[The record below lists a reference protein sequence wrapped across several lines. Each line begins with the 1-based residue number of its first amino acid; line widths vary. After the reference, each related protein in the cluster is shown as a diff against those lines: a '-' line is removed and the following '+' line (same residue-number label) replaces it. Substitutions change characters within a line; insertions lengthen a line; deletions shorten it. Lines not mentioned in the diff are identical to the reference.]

1 MAAGDVEEPRHE
13 VDQSGLARAGGT
25 DDCSGLARLGPEG
38 HALKHRRLG
47 AGVVEVHLVE
57 DDLADPG
64 RMSVTASAGS
74 ATEDS
79 VSSTSPM
86 RSADTD
92 ALGIIIAMKVA
103 IITEMRIW
111 IR

>member
-1 MAAGDVEEPRHE
+1 
-13 VDQSGLARAGGT
+13 
-25 DDCSGLARLGPEG
+25 
-38 HALKHRRLG
+38 
-47 AGVVEVHLVE
+47 
-57 DDLADPG
+57 
-64 RMSVTASAGS
+64 MSVTASVGS